1 MPDSAEAASEP
12 RTRIVVFGD
21 VIDDVVAVP
30 VCEIRADTDTP
41 ASIRFRAGGSA
52 ANMASW
58 LGVLGADVDF
68 VGRVGASDHA
78 RHSGLLRDA
87 AVRPLL
93 EADDLLPTGTIVV
106 IVNGEHRN
114 MLTERGANAVL
125 DPDTVDD
132 ALLDGARAVHFT
144 GYSLF
149 GPRGSAGVTAL
160 IARARRLGVEV
171 SVDPGSSGFL
181 EDFGPSAFLE
191 AVAGATY
198 LFPNI
203 DEGRVLTGLV
213 EPLEVAAALAR
224 SFQIVALTLGTDGVV
239 VAQAGHEPVFSAALE
254 ANIIDPTGA
263 GDAFAAGF
271 LSTWI
276 QTADAA
282 AAAVAGTQAGA
293 TAVTVI
299 GGRPQA

>member
-125 DPDTVDD
+125 DPDTIDD

-181 EDFGPSAFLE
+181 EDFGSSAFLE

-282 AAAVAGTQAGA
+282 AAAVAGTRAGA